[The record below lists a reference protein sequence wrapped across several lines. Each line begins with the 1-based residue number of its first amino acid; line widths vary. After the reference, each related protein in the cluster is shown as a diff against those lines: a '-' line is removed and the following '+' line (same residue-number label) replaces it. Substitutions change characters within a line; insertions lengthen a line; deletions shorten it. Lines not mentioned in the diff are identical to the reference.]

1 MLDQDSKNFG
11 ILTTFARQQFIMPSF
26 AKTISIK
33 NKKAYF
39 EYFLIE
45 EFEAGIV
52 LTGTEIK
59 SIREGKASF
68 VDAYCTFIEGE
79 LFVKSLH
86 ISEYRMGTHYNHDP
100 RRDRKLLLTARE
112 LKRLKTKSEEKGFT
126 IVPVLL
132 FINEKGLAKLK
143 ISLARGK
150 HTYDKRE
157 AIKKRDNDRDM
168 DREMK

>member
-1 MLDQDSKNFG
+1 MS
-11 ILTTFARQQFIMPSF
+11 TF

-39 EYFLIE
+39 EYFLVE

-59 SIREGKASF
+59 SIREGKANF
-68 VDAYCTFIEGE
+68 VDSFCIFMEGE
-79 LFVKSLH
+79 LFVKNLH

-100 RRDRKLLLTARE
+100 KRDRKLLLTARE
-112 LKRLKTKSEEKGFT
+112 LKRLLNKTSEKGFT

-132 FINEKGLAKLK
+132 YINDKGLAKLK
-143 ISLARGK
+143 IALARGK

-157 AIKKRDNDRDM
+157 TIKKRDQ
-168 DREMK
+168 DREMDRHHRG